1 VYTSEVEAGSPS
13 GVKPVSKKFYEV
25 AGRLLSFETDAEWA
39 ARFAD
44 GYLSGVHLAP
54 ALVGE
59 DDRADLR
66 FTFSTDTAPPLPP
79 GLETFAVPGGLC
91 HADARCY
98 FLEVCGSRIDVAAR
112 EERRVSVWV
121 GASDAARRTN
131 ALITLIA
138 YALPAGLRRCGLY
151 DLHAGGMVE
160 PETGAGFLFP
170 GASESGKT
178 SLCIRLG
185 AAGWGFMS
193 DDQLLVSD
201 GPEGVEVRALRR
213 PFQTSAA
220 ALAGCDL
227 PRLEEALGVRI
238 PNDPDKRKLDP
249 EILFPGRYASRAP
262 ARVLCFPAVTGERES
277 RVSEAGAADVM
288 SRLIKMC
295 PWSSYDL
302 SAAREH
308 LGLLS
313 RIVRQCRAF
322 RLDAGRDIFDDPSA
336 AARLLRTCV

>member
-1 VYTSEVEAGSPS
+1 MYTSAVETFPS
-13 GVKPVSKKFYEV
+13 DGVGRVSEKFYET
-25 AGRLLSFETDAEWA
+25 AGRLLALETDAEWA

-44 GYLSGVHLAP
+44 SYLSGVHLAP
-54 ALVGE
+54 ARPDAARTV
-59 DDRADLR
+59 DLR
-66 FTFSTDTAPPLPP
+66 ITLSTRPAPTLPSN
-79 GLETFAVPGGLC
+79 LDTFAVPGGIC
-91 HADARCY
+91 YTDARSY

-112 EERRVSVWV
+112 EEARVTVWL
-121 GASDAARRTN
+121 GATDTARRTN
-131 ALITLIA
+131 ALITVIA
-138 YALPAGLRRCGLY
+138 YALPAALRRCGLY

-160 PETGAGFLFP
+160 PKSGAGFLFP

-178 SLCIRLG
+178 SLAVRLG

-201 GPEGVEVRALRR
+201 GHEGIEVRGLRR

-220 ALAGCDL
+220 ALAGCRL
-227 PRLEEALGVRI
+227 PRLEDALGARI

-249 EILFPGRYASRAP
+249 EVLFPGQYAPRAR
-262 ARVLCFPAVTGERES
+262 ARVLCFPSVTGERES
-277 RVSEAGAADVM
+277 RLVEARPADVM
-288 SRLIKMC
+288 SRLIMMC

-313 RIVRQCRAF
+313 RLVKQCRAYT
-322 RLDAGRDIFDDPSA
+322 LHAGRDIFDDPSA
-336 AARLLRTCV
+336 ASRLLAACV